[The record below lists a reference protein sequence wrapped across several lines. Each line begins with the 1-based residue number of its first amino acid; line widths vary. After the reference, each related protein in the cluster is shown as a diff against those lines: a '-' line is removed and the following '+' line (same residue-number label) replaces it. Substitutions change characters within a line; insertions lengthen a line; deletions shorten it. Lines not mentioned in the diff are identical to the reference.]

1 MRRTPDSVEHL
12 ERKAAEYAEF
22 FRRTGSRDIY
32 LYPRAKTATAIQSKV
47 EVAFLTQLVGRPT
60 RYTHTDRAYHTLL
73 RSKAEE
79 LGYTIHEW
87 TPNVEEIT

>member
-12 ERKAAEYAEF
+12 ERKARLLADHIRA
-22 FRRTGSRDIY
+22 SDSKNIY
-32 LYPRAKTATAIQSKV
+32 LYPRGGSETSTRNRV
-47 EVAFLTQLVGRPT
+47 EVAFLTALTGPFYHPGTLR
-60 RYTHTDRAYHTLL
+60 THHDRL
-73 RSKAEE
+73 RSMVEE